1 MPQGISLT
9 ILPGTVIKISPSD
22 STKTDPEYLSSL
34 TEITVRGTLRA
45 EGKGEAPITFILD
58 KGGPGD
64 WAGIIV
70 DGGAVILNSCEI
82 QGAEAGLYVREGS
95 ATLLNSLLMKNRYGV
110 VLEGRNA
117 LVRIENTKV
126 KENDYGVLLMR
137 GATIDITDS
146 SVFGNRKKDVHSS
159 KETDVMLP
167 LRVLKEVEKKEKN
180 RIYADAVLRGNTVWQ
195 GRIAVQGRIRVPEDS
210 RLVIMPGTV
219 VEFRKKDTNQDGI
232 GENGLM
238 IQGVIIAKGTGENP
252 IIFRSAESQKRIG
265 DWDAINIMNSDGV
278 QNIIEYCQVED
289 AYRGLH
295 FHFSNVAVR
304 ASVLRNNYRAVQFQE
319 SMVDIAGTHIYE
331 NNSGMQA
338 RDSAISMTDNF
349 IFNNYSGVN
358 LFRDRVVLRGNK
370 IVNNYRE
377 GLRIR
382 EGVSDIQENLIDMNR
397 YGLMVSDSLYG
408 SFSRNVISRNIES
421 GISLKGT
428 DNMEISGNYIFGNG
442 FNGMNIQDSRAVI
455 RGNHIAENGQRGI
468 GIISFNGTISDN
480 NISANGLY
488 AIDLEGSMDV
498 SAPMNWWGTAPLS
511 EALYDKNDEP
521 ERGRVDHR
529 MQRQGPILFPWPL
542 KTIITDTT
550 WEGNI
555 SIQDKVHVLAG
566 ATLELKPDTRILF
579 SPGTGLR
586 INGRIR
592 ALGRKDARI
601 IFTSSEKKEVSGWDE
616 ILLEYAMD
624 SVFSNCDF
632 EYATWGIHSHFTNL
646 IVKACRFR
654 NNYGGLRFR
663 SGPVEIVQSVFEE
676 NHIGIRAYRG
686 NALIKRNSIARND
699 IGIFVREKGGGL
711 NIRENN
717 LFSNTGYNIRV
728 GDFNYENVDAANNFW
743 GDSPPLDSI
752 FDEKTE
758 PGIGMVIYEPYAL
771 KPFVLD
777 TPSFMSGKESE
788 QEGVMGN

>member
-1 MPQGISLT
+1 MTTSSLFIKLSTLFFILFCFICFPPPSVAEIIGSDTVWSGKVFVTDDILVPRGVSLT
-9 ILPGTVIKISPSD
+9 ILPGTVIKISSSD

-58 KGGPGD
+58 QGDSGD
-64 WAGIIV
+64 WAGIIS

-110 VLEGRNA
+110 VLEGRNSF
-117 LVRIENTKV
+117 VRIENTRV
-126 KENDYGVLLMR
+126 RDNDYGVLLMR
-137 GATIDITDS
+137 GARIDTIGS
-146 SVFGNRKKDVHSS
+146 SVLGNRKKDVHSS
-159 KETDVMLP
+159 KETDFRVP
-167 LRVLKEVEKKEKN
+167 LRVLKEEEKKEKN
-180 RIYADAVLRGNTVWQ
+180 RIYGDEVLRGNTIWQ
-195 GRIAVQGRIRVPEDS
+195 GRIEVQGRIRVPEDG

-238 IQGVIIAKGTGENP
+238 IQGVIIAKGTGEKP

-319 SMVDIAGTHIYE
+319 STVDIAGTHFYE

-377 GLRIR
+377 GLRVR
-382 EGVSDIQENLIDMNR
+382 EGVSDVQENLIDMNR
-397 YGLMVSDSLYG
+397 YGLMVFDSLYG
-408 SFSRNVISRNIES
+408 NFSRNVISRNIES

-428 DNMEISGNYIFGNG
+428 GNIEISGNYVYGNG
-442 FNGMNIQDSRAVI
+442 FNGINIQDSGAVI

-468 GIISFNGTISDN
+468 GIISFDGTISEN

-498 SAPMNWWGTAPLS
+498 SAPMNWWGAAPLA
-511 EALYDKNDEP
+511 EVLYDKNDEP
-521 ERGRVDHR
+521 EGKGR
-529 MQRQGPILFPWPL
+529 P
-542 KTIITDTT
+542 
-550 WEGNI
+550 
-555 SIQDKVHVLAG
+555 
-566 ATLELKPDTRILF
+566 
-579 SPGTGLR
+579 
-586 INGRIR
+586 
-592 ALGRKDARI
+592 
-601 IFTSSEKKEVSGWDE
+601 
-616 ILLEYAMD
+616 
-624 SVFSNCDF
+624 
-632 EYATWGIHSHFTNL
+632 
-646 IVKACRFR
+646 
-654 NNYGGLRFR
+654 
-663 SGPVEIVQSVFEE
+663 
-676 NHIGIRAYRG
+676 
-686 NALIKRNSIARND
+686 
-699 IGIFVREKGGGL
+699 
-711 NIRENN
+711 
-717 LFSNTGYNIRV
+717 
-728 GDFNYENVDAANNFW
+728 
-743 GDSPPLDSI
+743 
-752 FDEKTE
+752 
-758 PGIGMVIYEPYAL
+758 
-771 KPFVLD
+771 
-777 TPSFMSGKESE
+777 
-788 QEGVMGN
+788 